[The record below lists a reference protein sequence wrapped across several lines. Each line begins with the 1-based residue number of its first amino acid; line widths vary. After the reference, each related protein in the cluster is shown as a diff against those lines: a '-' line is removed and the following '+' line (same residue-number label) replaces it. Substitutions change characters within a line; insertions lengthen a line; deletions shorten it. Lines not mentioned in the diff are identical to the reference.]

1 MWQKMQATDWHDEQ
15 PTLCDAAGRI
25 QRAGEAP
32 WQMTQFLWKIN
43 SHEKG
48 GEGKQLQSKRDLRH
62 TNQMQRLALFD
73 PDSNKTTVKR
83 HLWDNQQNLNADWIV
98 HDIKKLIFTFLG
110 DIMVLWLYIKK
121 KSSYLWGYM
130 SMHLWMKWCMCL
142 GFALILFSWGGRKV
156 RCR

>member
-1 MWQKMQATDWHDEQ
+1 MQATDWHDEQ

-98 HDIKKLIFTFLG
+98 HDIKKLILIFLG
-110 DIMVLWLYIKK
+110 DVMVLWLYIKK
-121 KSSYLWGYM
+121 EFLSLRIYVNAFVDEMMYVSGICFNIVQL
-130 SMHLWMKWCMCL
+130 
-142 GFALILFSWGGRKV
+142 GRKKSEV
-156 RCR
+156 